1 MAGNH
6 KMPEPFLIL
15 RQHQAFEFSTLVFS
29 QVTMTKKEPFQRATR
44 LEARPMG
51 IELGEG
57 TEVLILNNNVTFT
70 PGAY

>member
-1 MAGNH
+1 
-6 KMPEPFLIL
+6 
-15 RQHQAFEFSTLVFS
+15 
-29 QVTMTKKEPFQRATR
+29 MTKKEPFQRATR

-70 PGAY
+70 PGAYWALIYVPCIELSIVTDSLI

>member
-29 QVTMTKKEPFQRATR
+29 RMTMTEKEPFRWATR
-44 LEARPMG
+44 LEARQMG
-51 IELGEG
+51 IKLGEG

-70 PGAY
+70 PGGY